1 MFHSTLQERDIATGG
16 AEKVMTLM
24 LDDDNN
30 GIDRETCRLVWRMG
44 LEIVPIMKIVAHGPA
59 PVGPQKKDSVAKGIL

>member
-1 MFHSTLQERDIATGG
+1 
-16 AEKVMTLM
+16 MTLM